1 MKIMKSQQG
10 MSLVELMMTVAITG
24 VIVAFLGTAIW
35 QMSSVTAYG
44 NDRLTA
50 LHELQNAARWFNL
63 DGQRATDASTG
74 PDTLT
79 LTGTPPVTYTLV
91 GTELRRTAGVTPLV
105 VAHNITS
112 VSFAVNGR
120 VVTMSLTSAPEGQYG
135 VSQTGTYL
143 VNLRPAEAD

>member
-1 MKIMKSQQG
+1 MKITKGQRG
-10 MSLVELMMTVAITG
+10 MTLVELMMTVAITG
-24 VIVAFLGTAIW
+24 VIVAFMGTAIW

-63 DGQRATDASTG
+63 DGQRATAASAG
-74 PDTLT
+74 PGTLT
-79 LTGTPPVTYTLV
+79 LTGTPSVTYALT
-91 GTELRRTAGVTPLV
+91 GTELRRTAGAQPLV
-105 VAHNITS
+105 VAHNISS
-112 VSFAVNGR
+112 VSFTVNGR

-135 VSQTGTYL
+135 VSETGTYL